1 MSSRDI
7 PGPVCAQRFAANG
20 VSGTGR
26 RHGCRDRDR
35 GKLAFAAV
43 NRLGERLPQTR
54 ALAGE
59 KVSRHLGFGHQQV
72 EAVERAGTTS
82 TWHATPARV
91 RRSA

>member
-1 MSSRDI
+1 MLSVSPQTVLAELDADM
-7 PGPVCAQRFAANG
+7 VAAT
-20 VSGTGR
+20 VIA
-26 RHGCRDRDR
+26 

-82 TWHATPARV
+82 TWHAT
-91 RRSA
+91 RRG